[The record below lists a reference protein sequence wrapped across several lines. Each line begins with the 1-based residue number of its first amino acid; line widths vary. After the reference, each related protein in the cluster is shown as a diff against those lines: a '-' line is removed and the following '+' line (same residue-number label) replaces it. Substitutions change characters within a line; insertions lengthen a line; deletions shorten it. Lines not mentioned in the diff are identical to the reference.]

1 MLSFS
6 EESYLHIGKTS
17 FSISKSAI
25 CLPIHPTHG
34 LCILSVSQPRGISCC
49 QHSGNGR
56 APGTFLFKP
65 KHTVLIS
72 RKIPKSSKVIQ
83 EHCWI
88 KLKLTEIFWV
98 DPLFFPFAVFFFSF
112 FFFSNFP
119 DWGSQWAI
127 HFGVLQR
134 DYPILRNKTISKD
147 LKNNKHTFPAFK
159 AFASL
164 NFSFLESLLIRT
176 NAIFTIS
183 GSEQTITLRKI
194 RQGEAND
201 VNHIVCS

>member
-1 MLSFS
+1 MPYKYGFSMLSFS

-98 DPLFFPFAVFFFSF
+98 DPLFFPFAVFFF
-112 FFFSNFP
+112 
-119 DWGSQWAI
+119 
-127 HFGVLQR
+127 L
-134 DYPILRNKTISKD
+134 
-147 LKNNKHTFPAFK
+147 
-159 AFASL
+159 
-164 NFSFLESLLIRT
+164 FSFLATSLI
-176 NAIFTIS
+176 
-183 GSEQTITLRKI
+183 GGHSEPFILVFCKEIIQF
-194 RQGEAND
+194 
-201 VNHIVCS
+201 